1 MGVSGMKRHPDDVI
15 RAEGFT
21 LIELLVAMGIFSIV
35 IGVIYGAYSA
45 TFRTIGNAESLMD
58 VSARVQT
65 FFDRITEDL
74 ELVYQGENS
83 YFEGTEGGVDRQRA
97 DSLIMISSA
106 ELQLSREQKYG
117 DLVQLVYF
125 ARKNEKTGLLDVYR
139 AETPFQT
146 DEDVD
151 YEERALLLCEGV
163 KAFSLTYTDSE
174 QTEVSAWKTG
184 NRDGASGFSTETEA
198 VYPVLVNISLLF
210 GLSDTDE
217 NDTIY
222 KTSVSLNW

>member
-1 MGVSGMKRHPDDVI
+1 MRHQGNETQS
-15 RAEGFT
+15 EGFT
-21 LIELLVAMGIFSIV
+21 LIELLVAMGIFAIV
-35 IGVIYGAYSA
+35 VSVVYGAYSA
-45 TFRTIGNAESLMD
+45 TFHTIGNAGYQMD

-83 YFEGTEGGVDRQRA
+83 YFEGTEGELDAQRA
-97 DSLIMISSA
+97 DSLIMVSSA
-106 ELQLSREQKYG
+106 DLQLSREQKYG

-125 ARKNEKTGLLDVYR
+125 ARKNEETGLLDIYR
-139 AETPFQT
+139 AEIPFRA

-151 YEERALLLCEGV
+151 YEEKGILLCEGV
-163 KAFSLTYTDSE
+163 KAFRLTYMDSG
-174 QTEVSAWKTG
+174 QNEVSAWKTG
-184 NRDGASGFSTETEA
+184 TRDADPGFSTETKA
-198 VYPVLVNISLLF
+198 VYLELVHISLLF